1 MILIDKPYVSD
12 FLIKTIKEYN
22 FQIIDTFNARKMIS
36 DESLNWISEV
46 EAKKAFEKNPNIP
59 IYTNSENT
67 IAWIEENFNTSNLAE
82 KIHVFKNKIKFREL
96 LKESNPNYFFK
107 EVKYKELKDLNLKE
121 LRFPFIVKPAVGFFS
136 VAVHKVDNEN
146 EWNQVLDKIE
156 NEIEE
161 FKDLYPKEV
170 IDINDFIIEEYII
183 GEEYAIDCYFNN
195 EGEPVILNIL
205 HHVFTSDK
213 DVSDRVYKT
222 SKEIILEY
230 KNEIYEFL
238 KTIGLKTNLKN
249 FPAHVEVRID
259 KNRKVHP
266 IEVNPMRFGGW
277 CTTGDLS
284 WFAYGINSYDYFLN
298 AKRPNWE
305 EIFKTREEKFYSM
318 VILDN
323 NSGIKEN
330 EIEYFDYENLLK
342 DFENP
347 MDLRK
352 IDFIKYSVFGILFT
366 ETSKGNEIEINR
378 ILTSNLKKYIK
389 QKESQLECS

>member
-12 FLIKTIKEYN
+12 FLIKTIKEYK
-22 FQIIDTFNARKMIS
+22 FQIIDTLNARKMIS
-36 DESLNWISEV
+36 DESLNWISETD
-46 EAKKAFEKNPNIP
+46 AKNAFEKNANIP
-59 IYTNSENT
+59 VYTNSENT
-67 IAWIEENFNTSNLAE
+67 IAWIEENFNSSDLVE

-96 LKESNPNYFFK
+96 LKESNPDYFLK

-161 FKDLYPKEV
+161 FRDLYPKEV
-170 IDINDFIIEEYII
+170 IDVSDFIIEEYIN

-213 DVSDRVYKT
+213 DVSDRVYMT

-230 KNEIYEFL
+230 KNEIYDFL
-238 KTIGLKTNLKN
+238 ETIGLKTNLKN

-259 KNRKVHP
+259 DNRKVHP

-284 WFAYGINSYDYFLN
+284 WYAYGINSYDYFLN
-298 AKRPNWE
+298 AKKPDWE

-318 VILDN
+318 IILDN

-330 EIEYFDYENLLK
+330 EIEYFDFENLLK

-352 IDFIKYSVFGILFT
+352 VDFIKYSVFGILFT
-366 ETSKGNEIEINR
+366 ETSKGNETEINQ

>member
-12 FLIKTIKEYN
+12 FLIKTIKEN
-22 FQIIDTFNARKMIS
+22 KFQIIDTLNARKMIS
-36 DESLNWISEV
+36 DESLNWISET
-46 EAKKAFEKNPNIP
+46 EAKNAFEKNANIP

-67 IAWIEENFNTSNLAE
+67 IAWIEENFNSSNLTE
-82 KIHVFKNKIKFREL
+82 KIHVFKNKVKFREL

-107 EVKYKELKDLNLKE
+107 EVKYKELKELNSKE
-121 LRFPFIVKPAVGFFS
+121 MRFPFIIKPAVGFFS
-136 VAVHKVDNEN
+136 IAVHKVDNEN
-146 EWNQVLDKIE
+146 EWNQVLGKIE
-156 NEIEE
+156 IEIEE

-170 IDINDFIIEEYII
+170 IDISDFIIEEYII

-213 DVSDRVYKT
+213 DVSDRVYTT

-230 KNEIYEFL
+230 KNEISDFL
-238 KTIGLKTNLKN
+238 KTIGLKAKLKN

-259 KNRKVHP
+259 DNRKVHP
-266 IEVNPMRFGGW
+266 IEVNPLRFGGW

-284 WFAYGINSYDYFLN
+284 WYAYGINSYDYFLN
-298 AKRPNWE
+298 AKKPDWE
-305 EIFKTREEKFYSM
+305 EIFKTREEKLYSII
-318 VILDN
+318 ILDN
-323 NSGIKEN
+323 NSGIKEKD
-330 EIEYFDYENLLK
+330 IEYFDYEKLLK
-342 DFENP
+342 DLENP

-352 IDFIKYSVFGILFT
+352 VDYIKYSVFGILFA
-366 ETSKGNEIEINR
+366 ETSKGNEIEINQ

-389 QKESQLECS
+389 IK